1 MSMFLSERMVCNY
14 ARLLTSP
21 VEETKLFAME
31 HLLDAQV
38 TLDLLEKYNIRM
50 LIEQQYDIRHE
61 IARKLLK
68 KIGDLEEEW
77 EHGTGYWTITPLAI
91 RRRRSRPTGKFVDGV
106 EIMEGPIRDLR
117 KQLNLVSKQGN

>member
-1 MSMFLSERMVCNY
+1 MSMFLSEQMVCSY
-14 ARLLTSP
+14 ARLLASP
-21 VEETKLFAME
+21 VEENKLYAME
-31 HLLDAQV
+31 NLLDAQV
-38 TLDLLEKYNIRM
+38 TLDLLEKYNIQM

-77 EHGTGYWTITPLAI
+77 ENGTGYYSLTPLAI

-106 EIMEGPIRDLR
+106 EIMEGPTRDLR
-117 KQLNLVSKQGN
+117 KQLNLNNKQHN